1 MCFFVY
7 ITIIFRFYGVSGVG
21 NDFYIHITT
30 TIIFSAT
37 LIRMNEVNL
46 RNSFNLLSTSKIQ
59 EKKWQSV
66 LTMLTDGVLIMQHTE
81 SDKGILLVNPSLQ
94 KIFANKQAQNF
105 KGLRND
111 SKMYEHS
118 CGLNNLLDN

>member
-1 MCFFVY
+1 MCFFLF
-7 ITIIFRFYGVSGVG
+7 ITIIFRFYGIDGVG

-81 SDKGILLVNPSLQ
+81 SDKGILLVNPSLYT
-94 KIFANKQAQNF
+94 ILGNK
-105 KGLRND
+105 
-111 SKMYEHS
+111 
-118 CGLNNLLDN
+118 

>member
-66 LTMLTDGVLIMQHTE
+66 LTMLTDGVLIM
-81 SDKGILLVNPSLQ
+81 
-94 KIFANKQAQNF
+94 
-105 KGLRND
+105 
-111 SKMYEHS
+111 
-118 CGLNNLLDN
+118 